1 MAKTVQLHN
10 DNDLIFLDVLP
21 ELRPDFIEKI
31 RKQRQMFPH
40 TKLQNDENTNK

>member
-10 DNDLIFLDVLP
+10 DDDMIFIDVLP

-40 TKLQNDENTNK
+40 TKSKNEANINK